1 MLLSTINRWWVEKKK
16 KQHNTTK
23 NIKYKSISHCPR
35 LHTLLSTKLKPY
47 FYQKYEHNAEKPNS
61 TVIEDNLCAHLTV
74 NLSSQEEMTS
84 RYKHN
89 LFV

>member
-1 MLLSTINRWWVEKKK
+1 MIGV
-16 KQHNTTK
+16 
-23 NIKYKSISHCPR
+23 
-35 LHTLLSTKLKPY
+35 
-47 FYQKYEHNAEKPNS
+47 YQKYEHNAEKPNS

-74 NLSSQEEMTS
+74 NLSSQEKMSS